1 MPKKG
6 QKIDLSEK
14 DWEKIKTE
22 YVTTEISYRS
32 LAQKYGM
39 AYGRLQTR
47 GFDEDWKGAR
57 AAYKENLLNKSI
69 DIICE
74 TQAKRIAKAILIG
87 DKMLEKV
94 EESLNQIDFILTK
107 QTTTIETMGVD
118 ENGNTFTK
126 KEASED
132 YAPKKVAIDRAG
144 LRQLSAVL
152 KDLKEI
158 GIFRSELDRREQ
170 EARINKLRKDAGDEQ
185 TDNTVEV
192 IMGEDVDEYAN

>member
-22 YVTTEISYRS
+22 YVTTEISYRT
-32 LAQKYGM
+32 LAKKYGM

-57 AAYKENLLNKSI
+57 ATYKENLLNKSI
-69 DIICE
+69 DIICDE
-74 TQAKRIAKAILIG
+74 QANRIAKAILIG
-87 DKMLEKV
+87 DRMLEKV
-94 EESLNQIDFILTK
+94 EEALNEIDIVLAK
-107 QTTTIETMGVD
+107 QTTTIETVGVD
-118 ENGNTFTK
+118 KDGNSFTK

-132 YAPKKVAIDRAG
+132 YKTIQVAIDKSG

-170 EARINKLRKDAGDEQ
+170 EARINKLRKDAEDEQ
-185 TDNTVEV
+185 GDDTVEV
-192 IMGEDVDEYAN
+192 TFGEDVDEYGN

>member
-22 YVTTEISYRS
+22 YVTTEMSYRT
-32 LAQKYGM
+32 LAKKYGM

-57 AAYKENLLNKSI
+57 ASYKENLLNKSI

-74 TQAKRIAKAILIG
+74 EQAQRIAKAILIG
-87 DKMLEKV
+87 DRMLEKV
-94 EESLNQIDFILTK
+94 EESLNEIDMMLLK
-107 QTTTIETMGVD
+107 TTTTTESVSTD
-118 ENGNTFTK
+118 ADGNMVNTK
-126 KEASED
+126 VASED
-132 YAPKKVAIDRAG
+132 YTSKKVAIDRAG

-170 EARINKLRKDAGDEQ
+170 EARINKLRKDAEDEQ
-185 TDNTVEV
+185 GDNTIEV
-192 IMGEDVDEYAN
+192 TFGEDVDDYAN